1 MKKTPALVFV
11 ALLLF
16 GGLTAQAQSQLP
28 KNWLSGGFNISLFQ
42 SQQIWGY
49 NSQIHARYLRFL
61 NEKKAVGI
69 GIEAQQDQTTF
80 QNEVNSNQLFS
91 IGLNYLRL
99 YGINERW
106 NWGLNY
112 EIGHNKRATSTS
124 LEAQLW
130 YKLNKRW
137 MLGSELRLL
146 QMQYNP
152 SQELFQLGAGLNLQ
166 KFPPSISLVFAF

>member
-28 KNWLSGGFNISLFQ
+28 KNWLSGGFNFSLFSSEQ
-42 SQQIWGY
+42 NRSYSSWLFASY
-49 NSQIHARYLRFL
+49 NRFL
-61 NEKKAVGI
+61 NNKQALGI
-69 GIEAQQDQTTF
+69 SLATQQNQSTF

-112 EIGHNKRATSTS
+112 EIYHNKRATNANLS
-124 LEAQLW
+124 AQLW
-130 YKLNKRW
+130 YRLNKRW

-146 QMQYNP
+146 QMQYNHM
-152 SQELFQLGAGLNLQ
+152 EKFFQLSSGLNLQ
-166 KFPPSISLVFAF
+166 NNSPIISVAYTF